1 MRHGR
6 AVEAVGGSSEAERSV
21 FHTQYRLGPLED
33 RPHPQTAESGAA
45 AGERAAARQRCERKD
60 KRNRRL
66 GIPKSVSSFLT
77 RILTV

>member
-33 RPHPQTAESGAA
+33 FPHPQTAESGGRCGRARG
-45 AGERAAARQRCERKD
+45 AGGETEVRGKKRKVD
-60 KRNRRL
+60 
-66 GIPKSVSSFLT
+66 
-77 RILTV
+77 